1 MVLCVSELDE
11 LKRFS
16 DEGQMLCSCD
26 GECEWIDGK
35 EKKKVEVK
43 RRRRDVSLLSGK
55 SRLWLDE

>member
-1 MVLCVSELDE
+1 ME

-16 DEGQMLCSCD
+16 DEGQMCD

-43 RRRRDVSLLSGK
+43 RWRRDVSLLSGK

>member
-1 MVLCVSELDE
+1 MK

-43 RRRRDVSLLSGK
+43 RWRRDVSLLSGK

>member
-1 MVLCVSELDE
+1 MG
-11 LKRFS
+11 LKRLS
-16 DEGQMLCSCD
+16 DGGLMLWSCD
-26 GECEWIDGK
+26 GECERIDGR